1 MIIIPWLIQLIAA
14 IVPVLLNFLMKHS
27 DKYITQIFSKLGN
40 LISAKSGES
49 AAVIISTTP
58 GAYIEFSKN
67 DEDIIKK
74 LAPSDGTVTFS
85 DSLDKGD
92 KIFIKAYCDGYIS
105 DEIHLTIDNEFIAYC
120 VSLKLDKQ
128 N

>member
-1 MIIIPWLIQLIAA
+1 
-14 IVPVLLNFLMKHS
+14 MKHS